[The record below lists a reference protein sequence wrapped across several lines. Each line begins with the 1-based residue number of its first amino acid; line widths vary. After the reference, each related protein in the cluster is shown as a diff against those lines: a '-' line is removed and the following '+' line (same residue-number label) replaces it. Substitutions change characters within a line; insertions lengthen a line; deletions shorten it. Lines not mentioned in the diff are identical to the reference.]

1 MTGKLQN
8 TSKSSEKIIKI
19 EEFWKNKEISKTHF
33 SIVRPLKVPILIMF
47 SDFFKTALRDEQQ
60 GVSHDPNIGSNEI
73 KYVDNDF
80 LYYYTWKFIFNYV
93 FDVQANSP

>member
-19 EEFWKNKEISKTHF
+19 EEFWKNKEN
-33 SIVRPLKVPILIMF
+33 LKNALFYCPTLKSTYTDYV
-47 SDFFKTALRDEQQ
+47 FFKTALRDEQQ

-80 LYYYTWKFIFNYV
+80 LYYYTWKFIFNCV

>member
-1 MTGKLQN
+1 
-8 TSKSSEKIIKI
+8 
-19 EEFWKNKEISKTHF
+19 
-33 SIVRPLKVPILIMF
+33 MF

-80 LYYYTWKFIFNYV
+80 LHYYTWKFIFNYV

>member
-1 MTGKLQN
+1 
-8 TSKSSEKIIKI
+8 
-19 EEFWKNKEISKTHF
+19 
-33 SIVRPLKVPILIMF
+33 MF

>member
-1 MTGKLQN
+1 
-8 TSKSSEKIIKI
+8 
-19 EEFWKNKEISKTHF
+19 
-33 SIVRPLKVPILIMF
+33 MF

-93 FDVQANSP
+93 FDVQANYSP

>member
-1 MTGKLQN
+1 
-8 TSKSSEKIIKI
+8 
-19 EEFWKNKEISKTHF
+19 
-33 SIVRPLKVPILIMF
+33 MF

-80 LYYYTWKFIFNYV
+80 LYYYTWKFIFNCV

>member
-1 MTGKLQN
+1 ML
-8 TSKSSEKIIKI
+8 
-19 EEFWKNKEISKTHF
+19 
-33 SIVRPLKVPILIMF
+33 

-80 LYYYTWKFIFNYV
+80 LYYYTWKFIFNCV
-93 FDVQANSP
+93 FDVQANSPSKQKLEQCVVCGLELIVHTPASGII